1 MQLIKV
7 SYFCILFLFSTFS
20 CCQEKTE
27 IRALLLSKSENVFS
41 SFSADSTSASF
52 GFYISGYHIKAK
64 RDSLANVQMIRRRD
78 FPNVI
83 SNVSVNISE
92 INAIGYWSLKRKNL
106 SDIGNL
112 FFITPDEYYR
122 DWKKYYFTDKLI
134 VIVPLQNKTFDI
146 WECHRDTH

>member
-7 SYFCILFLFSTFS
+7 FCFCVLFLFSIFS
-20 CCQEKTE
+20 YCQEKTE
-27 IRALLLSKSENVFS
+27 IRALLLNTSENVFS

-64 RDSLANVQMIRRRD
+64 RDSLECAKQKRRRD

-92 INAIGYWSLKRKNL
+92 INTIGYWSLKRKKV
-106 SDIGNL
+106 SDVHNL

-122 DWKKYYFTDKLI
+122 DWKKYY
-134 VIVPLQNKTFDI
+134 
-146 WECHRDTH
+146 